1 MHRNR
6 LRLLGIAS
14 VLALGLTGSIAAPRQ
29 LRPRAPS
36 ADEFTRS
43 WIPAA
48 LEPYVI
54 AVGRRIW
61 RPGEERV
68 VLDGQFADS
77 SGVSAARVT
86 MQLPGLVRLDGV
98 RDDGSAILFDGAD
111 ARAGGFALNQA
122 DQLVLDAF
130 AVDSI
135 EAAVGRVSHGAA
147 FDLLGRDL
155 TFGLEGA
162 RAAAGGPWDVAEIT
176 GPLDTEPG
184 HPVETRRYYFNTH
197 TRLLES
203 VRHLA
208 GGVWVETRFSG
219 WAQLDGSLY
228 PGKIER
234 YRDGVLQFSF
244 TTQSAGSGPSDETS
258 IFRVP

>member
-6 LRLLGIAS
+6 LRVLGIAG
-14 VLALGLTGSIAAPRQ
+14 VLAFGLTGSIAAPRQ
-29 LRPRAPS
+29 LRSPAPS
-36 ADEFTRS
+36 ADEFARS
-43 WIPAA
+43 RIPAA

-61 RPGEERV
+61 RPGGERV
-68 VLDGQFADS
+68 FLDGQFADT

-86 MQLPGLVRLDGV
+86 LQLPGLVRLDGV
-98 RDDGSAILFDGAD
+98 RDDGSAILFDGED
-111 ARAGGFALNQA
+111 ARAGGFVLDEA
-122 DQLVLDAF
+122 DQRVLDAF

-135 EAAVGRVSHGAA
+135 EAAAGRVSHGAA
-147 FDLLGRDL
+147 FDLLGR
-155 TFGLEGA
+155 GLSFELDGPRADAGA
-162 RAAAGGPWDVAEIT
+162 WDVAEIT
-176 GPLDTEPG
+176 GPLVTQPG

-219 WAQLDGSLY
+219 WAELDGSLY
-228 PGKIER
+228 PGRIER
-234 YRDGVLQFSF
+234 YRNGVLQFSF
-244 TTQSAGSGPSDETS
+244 TTQAAGSAPADETS